1 MMIGENKKMNGSYY
15 EIVTN
20 GCKKGYAFVRDYMG
34 NKCFYG
40 QLEECYQFINDMM
53 GYEVCRY
60 EK

>member
-1 MMIGENKKMNGSYY
+1 MMGSYY

-20 GCKKGYAFVRDYMG
+20 GCKKGWAFVRDYMG

-60 EK
+60 EKQIFEV